1 MYLIPIK
8 YHGLNYPEKINPK
21 IIEVAGHFD
30 TVPLKNRG
38 LSKNI
43 KISLHTEYSAKNRHM
58 KNLRSEV
65 LKTSLRKWWGK
76 DVPDLWVSEEWSKD
90 FANFVLDLVKGYEE
104 QIEIIEIHPP
114 ISRKYTWDKFID
126 VYQTFYKVVKSKLPN
141 TQILI
146 ENRNGFLLSGIRDF
160 QRLSDNIDKKKIDL
174 GLIVDFPQLLNYE
187 KAKYDIDKLNSVMQ
201 QINNFKHNVKA
212 FHLWGQVGRRSHA
225 GDINDYFNNDE
236 ILINNFY
243 SNLANI
249 FLNKNQKYYFIP
261 EINSGNG
268 NKTKNQCLYNI
279 VQQLKNTGFK
289 FV

>member
-8 YHGLNYPEKINPK
+8 YHGLNYPKGIHPK

-30 TVPLKNRG
+30 TVPLKDRKI
-38 LSKNI
+38 SKNI
-43 KISLHTEYSAKNRHM
+43 KISLHTEYSAKDRHM
-58 KNLRSEV
+58 KSIRSSV

-76 DVPDLWVSEEWSKD
+76 QVPDLWANIQWTKD
-90 FANFVLDLVKGYEE
+90 FANFILDLVKEYEE

-114 ISRKYTWDKFID
+114 IPRKYNWNTFIIN
-126 VYQTFYKVVKSKLPN
+126 YQTFYSIVKQKLLN
-141 TQILI
+141 AQILI
-146 ENRNGFLLSGIRDF
+146 ENRNGFLLSGVCDF
-160 QRLSDNIDKKKIDL
+160 QILSSIIDKSKIDL
-174 GLIVDFPQLLNYE
+174 GLIIDFPQLLNYE
-187 KAKYDIDKLNSVMQ
+187 KAKDCENKLNSVMQ

-261 EINSGNG
+261 EINSGNE

-289 FV
+289 FI